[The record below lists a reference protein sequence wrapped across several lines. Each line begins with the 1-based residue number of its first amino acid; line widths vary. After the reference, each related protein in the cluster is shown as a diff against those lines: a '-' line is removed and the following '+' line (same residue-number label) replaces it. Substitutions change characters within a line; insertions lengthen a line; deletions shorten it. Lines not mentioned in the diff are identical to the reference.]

1 MQPLDFIETA
11 RDLAGASRQ
20 VRQPRETPRET
31 NLRRA
36 VSTTY
41 YALFHCLASC
51 CADTIAGDSPANRD
65 PSAWN
70 QAYRALNHGTV
81 KSRCEDK
88 GKNKDKDKNNSKSKS
103 GIERFPSEIRKFAE
117 QFVRLQM
124 KRHRAD
130 YDPDA
135 NFSQNEVI
143 HDIEVAENVIRY
155 FTKTSL
161 RDRRAFVAYVLLPIR
176 ERNR

>member
-1 MQPLDFIETA
+1 MRPLDFIETA

-20 VRQPRETPRET
+20 GHQPRET

-41 YALFHCLASC
+41 YAMFHCLACC

-70 QAYRALNHGTV
+70 QAYRALEHRTARN
-81 KSRCEDK
+81 RCEDK
-88 GKNKDKDKNNSKSKS
+88 SQIKK
-103 GIERFPSEIRKFAE
+103 FPHEIREFAA
-117 QFVRLQM
+117 QFVDLQI

-130 YDPDA
+130 YDPNA
-135 NFSQNEVI
+135 NFSKNEVI
-143 HDIEVAENVIRY
+143 QDIHAAENVIQR
-155 FTKTSL
+155 FTKASPK
-161 RDRRAFVAYVLLPIR
+161 DRRAFVAYVLLPIR
-176 ERNR
+176 KENR